1 MQLGMIGLGRMG
13 SGMTARLRE
22 GGHDVRTYD
31 PNVDART
38 AASLAELKGQL
49 EAPRGFW
56 LMVPAG
62 KVTEDVFQD
71 LLGLADAGDTIVD
84 GGNSNFRDSKRR
96 YVEALHRGLHF
107 IDAGVSGG
115 IWGFQVGFCLMVGGD
130 DEPVQRLEPIF
141 ETLAPEEGYAHV
153 GPSGSGHFVKM
164 VHNGIEYGLMQSYA
178 EGFEIMDHSE
188 YELDLH
194 QISGIWRN
202 GSVVRSWLLELLHA
216 AFEEHG
222 SRLEDIAPYV
232 DDSGEGRWTI
242 NEAINESVPAP
253 VIAASLFARFA
264 SRDEIKFSARV
275 AAALRNEF
283 GGHAIKAAERAQASP
298 GQP

>member
-13 SGMTARLRE
+13 HGMTERLRE

-31 PNVDART
+31 PIVEERT
-38 AASLAELKGQL
+38 AASLEELKSQL
-49 EAPRGFW
+49 DAPRAFW
-56 LMVPAG
+56 MMIPAG
-62 KVTEDVFQD
+62 KVTEDVFHR
-71 LLGLADAGDTIVD
+71 LLELVDPGDTIVD

-96 YVEALHRGLHF
+96 YVEAQQRQLHF

-115 IWGFQVGFCLMVGGD
+115 IWGLEVGYCLMVGGD
-130 DEPVQRLEPIF
+130 DELVKRLEPIF

-188 YELDLH
+188 YDLDLH
-194 QISGIWRN
+194 AISGIWRN
-202 GSVVRSWLLELLHA
+202 GSVVRSWLLELLHS
-216 AFEEHG
+216 AFELHG
-222 SRLEDIAPYV
+222 GKLEDIAPYV
-232 DDSGEGRWTI
+232 EDSGEGRWTI
-242 NEAINESVPAP
+242 SEAINENVPAP

-264 SRDEIKFSARV
+264 SRDEIKFSAKV
-275 AAALRNEF
+275 AAALRQQF
-283 GGHAIKAAERAQASP
+283 GGHAIKALERAKAGP
-298 GQP
+298 DPR